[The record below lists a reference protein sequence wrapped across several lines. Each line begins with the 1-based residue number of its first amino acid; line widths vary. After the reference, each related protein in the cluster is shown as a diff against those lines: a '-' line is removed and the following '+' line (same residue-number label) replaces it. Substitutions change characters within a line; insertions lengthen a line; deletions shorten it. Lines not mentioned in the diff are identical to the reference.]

1 MLITDDDLK
10 ALRAKHPRGVVVL
23 NVLTE
28 AGDVARQFAFKKIDR
43 TAYAQHRAAAKMAIA
58 SGGGSGEEE
67 ATLARALCVWPD
79 DARAS
84 FDALREEAPAVAVAF
99 GQELLADADAGF
111 SVARDPR

>member
-1 MLITDDDLK
+1 MLITDDELK
-10 ALRAKHPRGVVVL
+10 SLRAKHPRGVIVL

-28 AGDVARQFAFKKIDR
+28 AGDIARQFAFRKIDR
-43 TAYAQHRAAAKMAIA
+43 AAYAQHRAAAKMALA

-67 ATLARALCVWPD
+67 ATLARSLLLWPED
-79 DARAS
+79 KAA

-99 GQELLADADAGF
+99 GQELLADADAGL